1 MALQKLRLVLVEAGN
16 TIINPWRN
24 VAAGYLRLSPDLMLG
39 GVGQQQVDSMG
50 SAGAI
55 EGATHDRQ
63 NPFGPFWFAV
73 PKKRVSTFRSYRVA
87 GSELNSDSSKYVQN
101 PCCVHTVSTTC

>member
-1 MALQKLRLVLVEAGN
+1 MALQKLRAVLVEAGT

-39 GVGQQQVDSMG
+39 GAGQQQLDNTG
-50 SAGAI
+50 SGGVTEEAD
-55 EGATHDRQ
+55 HDRQ

-73 PKKRVSTFRSYRVA
+73 PKKRVSAFRSK
-87 GSELNSDSSKYVQN
+87 G
-101 PCCVHTVSTTC
+101 